1 MGGDDAPS
9 PFGTVRRA
17 RCDDGPVTE
26 TDASCLLCDPP
37 RAAAAFGRR
46 TVWQSRLWRLSL
58 VEAGS
63 PVLGFGHLETVR
75 HMPYVTDLDGEEAAT
90 LGSTLA
96 RVTSALR
103 KVTGADLVYVYVFG
117 DRVAHLHFNLAP
129 HRDGDAVVGGPG
141 LTRPDAPDVS
151 TSELIEIS
159 RRVELELEL
168 GEQA

>member
-1 MGGDDAPS
+1 
-9 PFGTVRRA
+9 
-17 RCDDGPVTE
+17 
-26 TDASCLLCDPP
+26 
-37 RAAAAFGRR
+37 
-46 TVWQSRLWRLSL
+46 
-58 VEAGS
+58 
-63 PVLGFGHLETVR
+63 
-75 HMPYVTDLDGEEAAT
+75 
-90 LGSTLA
+90 
-96 RVTSALR
+96 
-103 KVTGADLVYVYVFG
+103 VFG